1 MKMFKISI
9 EVHILVIIVCKMA
22 QVINF
27 KSINAIEIADLQT
40 LKLTRTLHFEIK
52 INCDL
57 TISSK
62 TSVNCSLTLA

>member
-1 MKMFKISI
+1 
-9 EVHILVIIVCKMA
+9 MA